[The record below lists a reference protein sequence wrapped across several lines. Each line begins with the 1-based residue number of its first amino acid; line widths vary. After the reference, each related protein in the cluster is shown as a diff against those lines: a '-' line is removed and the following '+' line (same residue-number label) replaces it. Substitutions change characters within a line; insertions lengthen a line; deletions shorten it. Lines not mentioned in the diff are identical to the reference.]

1 MTIISIQMQHTQLV
15 QNEKSKIDSMKILS
29 LQTSARAN
37 SFPWSMG
44 KGFDT
49 SNPVSRFINL
59 NEVNDLHN
67 LDMYLNVNG
76 VQKQCGNTKDLI
88 YNSFELI
95 SYASKYMT
103 LEPYDLIMTGTPAGA
118 SQIVAGDVIEA
129 GLSENG
135 TELVKMTFNVK

>member
-1 MTIISIQMQHTQLV
+1 
-15 QNEKSKIDSMKILS
+15 
-29 LQTSARAN
+29 
-37 SFPWSMG
+37 MG

-49 SNPVSRFINL
+49 ANPVSRFIHL

-67 LDMYLNVNG
+67 LDIYLNVNG
-76 VQKQCGNTKDLI
+76 VQRQSGNTKDLI

-103 LEPYDLIMTGTPAGA
+103 LEPYDLIMTGTPKGA
-118 SQIVAGDVIEA
+118 SRIVAGDQLEA

-135 TELVKMTFNVK
+135 CQLVKMIFNVK